1 MSHWAGKIILI
12 TGAGS
17 GMGKALSELF
27 ASLDARL
34 ILTDINAENLETVA
48 TSLPD
53 NVELYKQHDVSNKQ
67 QWQSIMS
74 EVNDKFSHL
83 DAIINNAGMSNLDFF
98 DEVPEEHFERVMN
111 VNFNGVVYGCRYA
124 LPLLKKAEKAL
135 IVNTSS
141 IFSMITVP
149 CMTAYHAS
157 KFAVRGFSS
166 ALKQD
171 LKYQESDIDVVCV
184 MPGGIKTNIAKST
197 ITSRG
202 NADVFV
208 KQFEQNTYTTS
219 EQAARVIEKGMRK
232 RKFKV
237 LIGADAKIVSFL
249 YRFFS
254 ESYHGITNKL
264 IGVEKVLEQS

>member
-1 MSHWAGKIILI
+1 
-12 TGAGS
+12 
-17 GMGKALSELF
+17 MGKALSELF
-27 ASLDARL
+27 ASMGARL
-34 ILTDINAENLETVA
+34 ILTDIDKDNLEKVA
-48 TSLPD
+48 SSVSD
-53 NVELYKQHDVSNKQ
+53 NVELFKQHDVSDKE
-67 QWQSIMS
+67 QWQAIMS
-74 EVNDKFSHL
+74 EVNEKLGYL
-83 DAIINNAGMSNLDFF
+83 DVIINNAGMSNLDFF

-124 LPLLKKAEKAL
+124 LPLLKKTTAGL

-149 CMTAYHAS
+149 CMTAYHSS

-171 LKYQESDIDVVCV
+171 LKFQGSDIDVVCV

-197 ITSRG
+197 ITTRNNSE
-202 NADVFV
+202 VFV
-208 KQFEQNTYTTS
+208 KQFDQNTFTTS

-237 LIGADAKIVSFL
+237 LIGADAKFVSFL
-249 YRFFS
+249 YRYFS
-254 ESYHGITNKL
+254 ESYHGLTNWL
-264 IGVEKVLEQS
+264 VGVHKVLDD